1 MTYISSTTTPIGRLI
16 FEATE
21 DALTSITIATGV
33 IEERPNA
40 VIVEAIRQV
49 QAYFKEKTTSFDLP
63 LDFGDATPF
72 QIKVWSELI
81 NIPFGTTISYLQL
94 AQKVGTEKHTRAVG
108 LANGKNPL
116 PIVVPCHRVIGSD
129 RSLTGY
135 ALGLKTKLLLVNH
148 ETPGAFV
155 VQASLF

>member
-1 MTYISSTTTPIGRLI
+1 MVFVSSTTTPIGRLL
-16 FEATE
+16 FEASE
-21 DALTSITIATGV
+21 VGLTSISIASGV
-33 IEERPNA
+33 IEEQPND
-40 VIVEAIRQV
+40 IIIEAIRQI
-49 QAYFKEKTTSFDLP
+49 QSYFKGQLDTFDLP
-63 LDFGDATPF
+63 LDFGGATPF
-72 QIKVWSELI
+72 QVKVWQALME
-81 NIPFGTTISYLQL
+81 IPYGTTLSYLQL

-135 ALGLKTKLLLVNH
+135 ALGLKTKLYLLNH
-148 ETPGAFV
+148 ENPGAFV

>member
-16 FEATE
+16 FEAGDE
-21 DALTSITIATGV
+21 ALTSITIGTGV

-40 VIVEAIRQV
+40 VIMEAIRQV
-49 QAYFKEKTTSFDLP
+49 QAYFKGSTTTFDLP

-72 QIKVWSELI
+72 QVKVWKELM

-135 ALGLKTKLLLVNH
+135 ALGLKTKLFLLNH